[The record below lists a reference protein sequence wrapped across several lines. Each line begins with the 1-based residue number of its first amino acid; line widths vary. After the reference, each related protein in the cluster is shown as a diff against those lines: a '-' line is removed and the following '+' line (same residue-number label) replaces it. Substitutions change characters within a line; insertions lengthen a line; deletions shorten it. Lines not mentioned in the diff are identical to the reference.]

1 MNESRATR
9 PPPSGWLVAL
19 ERMSRLINRVFLVL
33 ACVLV
38 LVILALV
45 CISVFSRYLLNA
57 PIAEA
62 LDITTFLL
70 VFVFF
75 LAIAPALQAGNH
87 IEVDLFDPMF
97 PPRWRKWQRLTGKGI
112 TLVFALV
119 LLIFIARRYEDIV
132 DLDELS
138 FTMLTFPLKYIYWIG
153 PIGAAQFLFT
163 AALDFMRFACTPHE
177 AVESY
182 GAMAGH

>member
-1 MNESRATR
+1 MNKGEPREQTR
-9 PPPSGWLVAL
+9 GWFSAL
-19 ERMSRLINRVFLVL
+19 ERLSRAINRLFLVL
-33 ACVLV
+33 ACLFVM
-38 LVILALV
+38 VILALV
-45 CISVFSRYLLNA
+45 CISVFSRYMLNA

-97 PPRWRKWQRLTGKGI
+97 PPRWRKWQRLAGKAI
-112 TLVFALV
+112 TLVFSFV
-119 LLIFIARRYEDIV
+119 LLIFIARRFEDII

-138 FTMLTFPLKYIYWIG
+138 FTMLTIPLKYIYWIG
-153 PIGAAQFLFT
+153 PIGAAQFFFT
-163 AALDFMRFACTPHE
+163 AVLDFIRFARTPHE
-177 AVESY
+177 DVEAY
-182 GAMAGH
+182 GAVAGH